1 MLTDLDILMAFAWF
15 LSHKTYLVA
24 EESCLNSYQRM
35 EFKKKKKG
43 KWHSFH
49 TEGIT

>member
-35 EFKKKKKG
+35 EFKKKKKENG
-43 KWHSFH
+43 TAFTQKV
-49 TEGIT
+49 